1 MLCMQLEYR
10 VLDVFT
16 DTPLAGNPL
25 GLFPASGELT
35 GEQMHAI
42 ARELNLSETVFIGEQ
57 LSPNAWRARI
67 FTPGMEVPFAGHPSI
82 GCSWHLFHG
91 PAAGQSQLELHLKGG
106 VVRATLDTSLKPG
119 LVGIEPPPVTLGKIL
134 EDREL
139 VARLYSITTDDIAGI
154 GPAQV
159 MSVGLRYLQVPL
171 CSREALE
178 RCAPNVE
185 LLHEMDSAHDFNQL
199 ACFSLEAYTADAT
212 AAVRMFAPFHG
223 VYEDPATGSN
233 AACLAAY
240 LRAHGIVDD
249 TGSCWVALDQGYS
262 IQRPSKLF
270 IRANRTALGTDI
282 AVGGQCVEV
291 IRGVLGI

>member
-1 MLCMQLEYR
+1 MQLQYR

-16 DTPLAGNPL
+16 NKALSGNPL
-25 GLFPASGELT
+25 GLFPVSSGLT
-35 GEQMHAI
+35 GEQMQAI
-42 ARELNLSETVFIGEQ
+42 TRELNLSESVFIGEQ
-57 LSPNAWRARI
+57 LSVNAWRARI

-82 GCSWHLFHG
+82 GCSWHLFHEQAEG
-91 PAAGQSQLELHLKGG
+91 LTQLELHLMGG
-106 VVRATLDTSLKPG
+106 MVRASLDVTLQPA
-119 LVGIEPPPVTLGKIL
+119 LVGIAPPRVTLGKSI
-134 EDREL
+134 EDRDL
-139 VARLYSITTDDIAGI
+139 VAELFSIGVDDIGVHV

-171 CSREALE
+171 RSREVLE

-185 LLHEMDSAHDFNQL
+185 LLREMDSAHDFNQL
-199 ACFSLEAYTADAT
+199 ACFSLEPYTDGAT

-240 LRAHGIVDD
+240 LRAHGIIGD
-249 TGSCWVALDQGYS
+249 TGDGWVTLDQGYS

-270 IRANRTALGTDI
+270 IRANHSDSDI
-282 AVGGQCVEV
+282 EVQVGGQCVEA
-291 IRGVLGI
+291 IRGVLSM